1 MSHPRVPTLPFVTA
15 VHESL
20 VQLQCLQLNPSLTGQ
35 AKHVN
40 DSLPAPLFY
49 TARTLIKNN
58 KYFGGQR
65 LPQVKDILRTEQ
77 FFYNY
82 SIA

>member
-1 MSHPRVPTLPFVTA
+1 MPHPRLPTLPFLTA

-20 VQLQCLQLNPSLTGQ
+20 VQLQHLQLNPSLTGQ
-35 AKHVN
+35 VKHVN
-40 DSLPAPLFY
+40 DSLPAPLFCTVY
-49 TARTLIKNN
+49 TLKKKN
-58 KYFGGQR
+58 KYFGEQK
-65 LPQVKDILRTEQ
+65 LPQVKDTLSTEQ